1 MIISQESLLQKQIQ
15 TVCKRTTGTFSLFLI
30 TLKVANMVESLEQEL
45 NNITDS
51 GDFAAYQVDFS
62 SSLNLASI
70 VITKIAML
78 CPPGVSDKLLWNP
91 PSPQSF
97 STHHCKKE
105 SDTISVLQVS
115 YTFDQIT
122 LTLLI
127 SLSLSLSS
135 LSLAWRLL
143 AVYRQFTH
151 T

>member
-1 MIISQESLLQKQIQ
+1 
-15 TVCKRTTGTFSLFLI
+15 
-30 TLKVANMVESLEQEL
+30 MVEGLEQEL
-45 NNITDS
+45 NSITDS

-78 CPPGVSDKLLWNP
+78 CPLGVSDKLLWNP
-91 PSPQSF
+91 PSSKSF
-97 STHHCKKE
+97 STHNCKKK

-143 AVYRQFTH
+143 AVYTDSSHTLKNFPFESFTFFSS
-151 T
+151 

>member
-1 MIISQESLLQKQIQ
+1 
-15 TVCKRTTGTFSLFLI
+15 
-30 TLKVANMVESLEQEL
+30 MVEGLEQEL
-45 NNITDS
+45 NSITDS

-78 CPPGVSDKLLWNP
+78 CPLGVSDKLLWNP

-143 AVYRQFTH
+143 AVYTDSSHTLKNFPFESFTFFSS
-151 T
+151 